1 MRALTDISKSFLF
14 CRLEVTQGMQL
25 VISSNTFITSGTNH
39 SKSHSCHLTLLMGK
53 RIKHGQTSEAAAK
66 SKNGI
71 RVSSDPTF
79 KSWFLGHN
87 PSRNVSR
94 VRTAALGEGT
104 TIRIKTQRLFC
115 LEEATRVR
123 KRFTTLLRGSTK
135 PQPWIRPF
143 PWKMAATTR
152 AS

>member
-1 MRALTDISKSFLF
+1 MGVRALTDISKSFILQARSYPGHAAGNQF
-14 CRLEVTQGMQL
+14 QQIYHFRY
-25 VISSNTFITSGTNH
+25 
-39 SKSHSCHLTLLMGK
+39 KSHSCHLTLLMGK

-104 TIRIKTQRLFC
+104 TIRTKTQRLFC
-115 LEEATRVR
+115 LEEATRIR

-152 AS
+152 TS